1 MIIYG
6 SQQSK
11 LSTRPDQAQAQV
23 QFSSAQLGGIGQ
35 GRAGRGEW
43 LGKWVL
49 EGEAG
54 QCVQLVKAVAAEINL
69 EFAQRDREEQQE
81 EE

>member
-1 MIIYG
+1 MARSNQNY
-6 SQQSK
+6 Q
-11 LSTRPDQAQAQV
+11 PDQTRLR
-23 QFSSAQLGGIGQ
+23 FSSAQLGGIGQ
-35 GRAGRGEW
+35 GRWGEW

-69 EFAQRDREEQQE
+69 EFAQREREEE
-81 EE
+81 EEKREEE